1 MSRIGRFLRLS
12 SRDKLLLAQA
22 VSLFLAAHVCLW
34 LFSLRITRRLFS
46 WQVREARPLT
56 ASQLIWAVNRTA
68 AFLPFITCMPQAIAA
83 QSLFALYG
91 YRAAI
96 RIGVAPPVDS
106 RLQAHAWLEYRGE
119 AVLGASEL
127 DRYTILLTLGKSEDK
142 DLCLK

>member
-1 MSRIGRFLRLS
+1 MSRIGRFCRLS
-12 SRDKLLLAQA
+12 LREKLVLAQA
-22 VSLFLAAHVCLW
+22 VSLFLAAELCLH

-56 ASQLIWAVNRTA
+56 ASRLIWAVNRTA
-68 AFLPFITCMPQAIAA
+68 ACLSFISCMPQAIAS

-96 RIGVAPPVDS
+96 RIGVAPPVDTQ
-106 RLQAHAWLEYRGE
+106 LQAHAWLEYQGE

-127 DRYTILLTLGKSEDK
+127 DRYTILLSLEPEGKTHV
-142 DLCLK
+142 